1 MMTLPGLTPDLML
14 ALELADEADRITMSA
29 YLDAELRV
37 ATKPDRTPVTEADQ
51 GVERALRTLLA
62 TRRPDDAQLG
72 EEYGALGH
80 SADRCWIIDPIDGT
94 ANFLR
99 GVPVWATL
107 IGLVVDGAATLGVVS
122 APALGRRWWAADG
135 QARTSDVNGR
145 VRRLRTSAVSE
156 WSDASLAYS
165 DPIGWAPGALGRLA
179 DGAWRTRG
187 YGDFLSH
194 MLVAEGAV
202 DVAVEPDLAH
212 LVLEEITQ
220 WLDQLEPE
228 LGGEPAHVVV
238 QLDVRGLPAVTVPR
252 LDHVGIERALRQEF
266 GPAAAVAQD
275 QNIVS
280 EVGLGPAPFKDPAPS
295 GVVPVVDAPQTAER
309 RRENDRGPGRFGHE

>member
-202 DVAVEPDLAH
+202 DVAVEPDLAPWDVAA
-212 LVLEEITQ
+212 LLPIVVAA
-220 WLDQLEPE
+220 
-228 LGGEPAHVVV
+228 GGRVSGTTGA
-238 QLDVRGLPAVTVPR
+238 DVIDWADGAAPPSVAAGL
-252 LDHVGIERALRQEF
+252 ISSNALLHDE
-266 GPAAAVAQD
+266 AVARYAG
-275 QNIVS
+275 S
-280 EVGLGPAPFKDPAPS
+280 P
-295 GVVPVVDAPQTAER
+295 
-309 RRENDRGPGRFGHE
+309 